1 MNDFAEI
8 VAGMAAATPRNINEY
23 LAADGVYRCK
33 VCQQPT
39 RTTMNLNGRIIHPS
53 ITCDCDKAA
62 EAARKERERLEEID
76 RKRRVCFNQKAMRS
90 WTFEN
95 DDRSNARLSDAMRNY
110 ADNFRQFMIPKTKL
124 SGKGLLLYGPVG
136 TGKSFYAACIA
147 NRVIDMG
154 YSAKMTNFA
163 TLTND
168 LQGMNEGR
176 NQYIEDLNRYALLI
190 IDDLGAERKSEYMQ
204 EMVFNII
211 DSRYRSGLPMIITT
225 NLSGDEIKKPEN
237 ISYARIYDRLIE
249 RCRPLEVTGPSRR
262 KKELRETFGDMQAI
276 MGL

>member
-1 MNDFAEI
+1 MDDFNGIA
-8 VAGMAAATPRNINEY
+8 AGIAASTPRNINEY
-23 LAADGVYRCK
+23 LAPDGVYRCR

-39 RTTMNLNGRIIHPS
+39 RTKIHIPGYGDFEPP

-76 RKRRVCFNQKAMRS
+76 RKRRICFNQAAMRS
-90 WTFEN
+90 WSFEN
-95 DDRSNARLSDAMRNY
+95 DDRSNAKLSDAMLRY
-110 ADNFRQFMIPKTKL
+110 AVNFPHFLKE
-124 SGKGLLLYGPVG
+124 GKGLLLFGPVG

-147 NRVIDMG
+147 NRVIEMG

-176 NQYIEDLNRYALLI
+176 NQYIEDLNRYGLLI

-211 DSRYRSGLPMIITT
+211 DSRYRSGLPMVITT
-225 NLSGDEIKKPEN
+225 NLSGEEIKKPEN
-237 ISYARIYDRLIE
+237 TSYARIYDRLLGCCFPQEI
-249 RCRPLEVTGPSRR
+249 TGPSRR
-262 KKELRETFGDMQAI
+262 KKELRDSFGDMRAI
-276 MGL
+276 LGL

>member
-1 MNDFAEI
+1 MDDFNGI
-8 VAGMAAATPRNINEY
+8 VAGIAASTPRNINEY
-23 LAADGVYRCK
+23 LAPDGVYRCR

-39 RTTMNLNGRIIHPS
+39 RTKIHIPGYGDFEPS

-76 RKRRVCFNQKAMRS
+76 RKRRICFNQAAMRS
-90 WTFEN
+90 WSFEN
-95 DDRSNARLSDAMRNY
+95 DDRSNA
-110 ADNFRQFMIPKTKL
+110 KL
-124 SGKGLLLYGPVG
+124 SEAMLRYAANFPHFLKEGKGLLLFGPVG

-176 NQYIEDLNRYALLI
+176 NQYIEDLNRYGLLI

-211 DSRYRSGLPMIITT
+211 DSRYRSGLPMVITT
-225 NLSGDEIKKPEN
+225 NLSGEEIKKPEN
-237 ISYARIYDRLIE
+237 TSYARIYDRLLGCCFPQEI
-249 RCRPLEVTGPSRR
+249 TGPSRR
-262 KKELRETFGDMQAI
+262 KKELRDSFGDMRA
-276 MGL
+276 MLGL

>member
-1 MNDFAEI
+1 MEDFNAILVE
-8 VAGMAAATPRNINEY
+8 MAKSTPRNIKEY
-23 LAADGVYRCK
+23 LAPDGVYRCK

-39 RTTMNLNGRIIHPS
+39 RTKKHIEGYGDIEPS
-53 ITCDCDKAA
+53 IACDCDRAA

-76 RKRRVCFNQKAMRS
+76 RKRRICFNQAPMRS

-95 DDRSNARLSDAMRNY
+95 DDRKNA
-110 ADNFRQFMIPKTKL
+110 KL
-124 SGKGLLLYGPVG
+124 SEAMLRYAVNFHHFLKEGKGLLLFGPVG

-147 NRVIDMG
+147 NRVIEMG

-176 NQYIEDLNRYALLI
+176 NQYIEDLNRYSLLI

-211 DSRYRSGLPMIITT
+211 DSRYRSGLPMVITT
-225 NLSGDEIKKPEN
+225 NLSGEEIKKPEN
-237 ISYARIYDRLIE
+237 TSYARIYDRLLGCCFPQEI
-249 RCRPLEVTGPSRR
+249 TGPSRR
-262 KKELRETFGDMQAI
+262 KKELRESFGDMRAI
-276 MGL
+276 LGL

>member
-1 MNDFAEI
+1 MQDFNGI
-8 VAGMAAATPRNINEY
+8 VARIAAATPRNINEY
-23 LAADGVYRCK
+23 LAADGLYRCK
-33 VCQQPT
+33 VCQKPT
-39 RTTMNLNGRIIHPS
+39 RIKINLGHGEVEVPV
-53 ITCDCDKAA
+53 TCDCDKAL
-62 EAARKERERLEEID
+62 EVARKERERLEQID
-76 RKRRVCFNQKAMRS
+76 RKRRICFNQAAMRS
-90 WTFEN
+90 WSFEN
-95 DDRSNARLSDAMRNY
+95 DDRSNVILSDAMRRY
-110 ADNFRQFMIPKTKL
+110 AENFPEFLRQDKKIR
-124 SGKGLLLYGPVG
+124 GLLLFGPVG

-211 DSRYRSGLPMIITT
+211 DSRYRSGLPMVITT
-225 NLSGDEIKKPEN
+225 NLSGEEIKKPEN
-237 ISYARIYDRLIE
+237 TSYARIYDRLLGCCFPQEI
-249 RCRPLEVTGPSRR
+249 TGPSRR
-262 KKELRETFGDMQAI
+262 KKELRESFGDMRAI
-276 MGL
+276 LGL

>member
-1 MNDFAEI
+1 MDDFNGI
-8 VAGMAAATPRNINEY
+8 VAGIAASTPRNINEY
-23 LAADGVYRCK
+23 LAPDGVYRCR

-39 RTTMNLNGRIIHPS
+39 RTKIHIPGYGDFEPP

-76 RKRRVCFNQKAMRS
+76 RKRRICFNQAAMRS
-90 WTFEN
+90 WSFEN
-95 DDRSNARLSDAMRNY
+95 DDRSNAKLSDAMLRY
-110 ADNFRQFMIPKTKL
+110 AVNFPHFLKE
-124 SGKGLLLYGPVG
+124 GKGLLLFGPVG

-147 NRVIDMG
+147 NRVIEMG

-176 NQYIEDLNRYALLI
+176 NQYIEDLNRYGLLI

-211 DSRYRSGLPMIITT
+211 DSRYRSGLPMVLTT
-225 NLSGDEIKKPEN
+225 NLSGEEIKKPEN
-237 ISYARIYDRLIE
+237 TRYARIDDRLLGCCFPQEI
-249 RCRPLEVTGPSRR
+249 TGPSRR
-262 KKELRETFGDMQAI
+262 KKELRDSFGDMRAI
-276 MGL
+276 LGR

>member
-1 MNDFAEI
+1 MEDLNAI
-8 VAGMAAATPRNINEY
+8 LVAMAKSTPRNINEY
-23 LAADGVYRCK
+23 LAPDGVYRCR

-39 RTTMNLNGRIIHPS
+39 RTNIHIPGYGDFEPS

-76 RKRRVCFNQKAMRS
+76 RKRRICFNQAAMRS
-90 WTFEN
+90 WSFEN
-95 DDRSNARLSDAMRNY
+95 DDRSNA
-110 ADNFRQFMIPKTKL
+110 KL
-124 SGKGLLLYGPVG
+124 SEAMIRYAVNFPHFLKDGKGLLLFGPVG

-168 LQGMNEGR
+168 LQGMSEGR
-176 NQYIEDLNRYALLI
+176 NQYIEDLNRYSLLI

-211 DSRYRSGLPMIITT
+211 DSRYRSGLPMVITT

-237 ISYARIYDRLIE
+237 TSYARIYDRLLGCCFPQEI
-249 RCRPLEVTGPSRR
+249 TGPSRR
-262 KKELRETFGDMQAI
+262 KKELRESFGDMRAVL
-276 MGL
+276 GL

>member
-1 MNDFAEI
+1 MEDFNAILVE
-8 VAGMAAATPRNINEY
+8 MAKSTPRNIKEY
-23 LAADGVYRCK
+23 LAPDGVYRCK

-39 RTTMNLNGRIIHPS
+39 RTKKHIEGYKDIEFP

-76 RKRRVCFNQKAMRS
+76 RKRRICFNQAPMRS
-90 WTFEN
+90 WSFEN
-95 DDRSNARLSDAMRNY
+95 DDRSNARMSDAMCRY
-110 ADNFRQFMIPKTKL
+110 AELFPDFLKE
-124 SGKGLLLYGPVG
+124 GKGLLLYGPVG
-136 TGKSFYAACIA
+136 TGKSYFAACIA
-147 NRVIDMG
+147 NRVIEMG

-204 EMVFNII
+204 EMVTNII
-211 DSRYRSGLPMIITT
+211 DSRCRSGLPMIITT
-225 NLSGDEIKKPEN
+225 NLSSDELKKPEN
-237 ISYARIYDRLIE
+237 ISYARIYDRLMGCCHPE
-249 RCRPLEVTGPSRR
+249 EVSGPSRR
-262 KKELRETFGDMQAI
+262 KKELRESFGEMRAI
-276 MGL
+276 LGL

>member
-1 MNDFAEI
+1 MEDFNAILVE
-8 VAGMAAATPRNINEY
+8 MAKSTPRNIKEY
-23 LAADGVYRCK
+23 LAPDGVYRCK

-39 RTTMNLNGRIIHPS
+39 RTKKHIEGKDIEFP

-76 RKRRVCFNQKAMRS
+76 RKRRICFNQAPMRS
-90 WTFEN
+90 WSFEN
-95 DDRSNARLSDAMRNY
+95 DDRSNVILSDAMRRY
-110 ADNFRQFMIPKTKL
+110 AENFPEFLRQDKKIR
-124 SGKGLLLYGPVG
+124 GLLLFGPIG
-136 TGKSFYAACIA
+136 TGKSYFAACIA
-147 NRVIDMG
+147 NRVIEMG

-204 EMVFNII
+204 EMVTNII

-225 NLSGDEIKKPEN
+225 NLSSDELKKPEN
-237 ISYARIYDRLIE
+237 ISYARIYDRLMGCCFPQEI
-249 RCRPLEVTGPSRR
+249 TGPSRR
-262 KKELRETFGDMQAI
+262 KKELRDSFGDMRAI
-276 MGL
+276 LGL

>member
-1 MNDFAEI
+1 MDDFNGI
-8 VAGMAAATPRNINEY
+8 VAGIATSTTRNINEY
-23 LAADGVYRCK
+23 LAPDGVYRCR

-39 RTTMNLNGRIIHPS
+39 RTKIHIPGYRDFEPP

-76 RKRRVCFNQKAMRS
+76 RKRRICFNQAAMRLWS
-90 WTFEN
+90 FEN
-95 DDRSNARLSDAMRNY
+95 DDRSNA
-110 ADNFRQFMIPKTKL
+110 KL
-124 SGKGLLLYGPVG
+124 SEAMLRYAVNFPHFLKEGKGLLLFGPVG

-147 NRVIDMG
+147 NRVIEMG

-176 NQYIEDLNRYALLI
+176 NQYIEDLNRYGLLI

-225 NLSGDEIKKPEN
+225 NLSSDELKKPEN
-237 ISYARIYDRLIE
+237 TSYARIYDRLIGCCFPQE
-249 RCRPLEVTGPSRR
+249 ITGPSRR
-262 KKELRETFGDMQAI
+262 KKELRDSFGDMRAI
-276 MGL
+276 LGL

>member
-1 MNDFAEI
+1 MEDLNAI
-8 VAGMAAATPRNINEY
+8 LVAMAKSTPRNINEY
-23 LAADGVYRCK
+23 LAPDGVYRCR

-39 RTTMNLNGRIIHPS
+39 RTKIHIPGYGDFEPP

-76 RKRRVCFNQKAMRS
+76 RKRRICFNQAAMRS
-90 WTFEN
+90 WSFEN
-95 DDRSNARLSDAMRNY
+95 DDRSNAKLSDAMLRY
-110 ADNFRQFMIPKTKL
+110 AVNFPHFLKE
-124 SGKGLLLYGPVG
+124 GKGLLLFGPVG

-147 NRVIDMG
+147 NRVIEMG

-176 NQYIEDLNRYALLI
+176 NQYIEDLNRYGLLI

-211 DSRYRSGLPMIITT
+211 DSRYRSGLPMVITT
-225 NLSGDEIKKPEN
+225 NLSGEEIKKPEN
-237 ISYARIYDRLIE
+237 TSYARIYDRLLGCCFPQEI
-249 RCRPLEVTGPSRR
+249 TGPSRR
-262 KKELRETFGDMQAI
+262 KKELRESFGDMRAI
-276 MGL
+276 LGL

>member
-1 MNDFAEI
+1 MDDFNGI
-8 VAGMAAATPRNINEY
+8 VAGIAASTPRNINEY
-23 LAADGVYRCK
+23 LAPDGVYRCR

-39 RTTMNLNGRIIHPS
+39 RTNIHIPGYGDFEPS

-76 RKRRVCFNQKAMRS
+76 RKRRICFNQAAMRS
-90 WTFEN
+90 WSFDN
-95 DDRSNARLSDAMRNY
+95 DDRSNA
-110 ADNFRQFMIPKTKL
+110 KL
-124 SGKGLLLYGPVG
+124 SEAMIRYAVNFPHFLKEGKGLLLFGPVG

-147 NRVIDMG
+147 NRVIEMG

-176 NQYIEDLNRYALLI
+176 NQYIEDLNRYGLLI

-225 NLSGDEIKKPEN
+225 NLSSDELKKPEN
-237 ISYARIYDRLIE
+237 TSYARIYDRLLGCCFPQEI
-249 RCRPLEVTGPSRR
+249 TGPSRR
-262 KKELRETFGDMQAI
+262 KKELRESFGDMRAI
-276 MGL
+276 LGL

>member
-1 MNDFAEI
+1 MDDFNGI
-8 VAGMAAATPRNINEY
+8 VAGIAASTPRNINEY
-23 LAADGVYRCK
+23 LAPDGVYRCR

-39 RTTMNLNGRIIHPS
+39 RTKIHIPGYGDFEPP

-76 RKRRVCFNQKAMRS
+76 RKRRICFNQAAMRS
-90 WTFEN
+90 WSFEN
-95 DDRSNARLSDAMRNY
+95 DDRSNA
-110 ADNFRQFMIPKTKL
+110 KL
-124 SGKGLLLYGPVG
+124 SEAMLRYAANFPHFLKEGKGLLLFGPVG

-147 NRVIDMG
+147 NRVIDIG

-176 NQYIEDLNRYALLI
+176 NQYIEDLNRYGLLI

-211 DSRYRSGLPMIITT
+211 DSRYRSGLPMVITT
-225 NLSGDEIKKPEN
+225 NLSGEEIKKPEN
-237 ISYARIYDRLIE
+237 TSYARIYDRLLGCCFPQEI
-249 RCRPLEVTGPSRR
+249 TGPSRR
-262 KKELRETFGDMQAI
+262 KKELRDSFGDMRAI
-276 MGL
+276 LGL